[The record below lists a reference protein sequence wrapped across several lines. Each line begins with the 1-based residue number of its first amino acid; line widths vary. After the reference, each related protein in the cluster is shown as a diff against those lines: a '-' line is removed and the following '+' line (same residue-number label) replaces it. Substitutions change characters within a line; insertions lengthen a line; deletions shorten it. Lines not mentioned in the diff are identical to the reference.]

1 MASRSFRN
9 NNPGNIRW
17 GSWAESRGA
26 KDDGEGYARWETPIQ
41 GLSAMVTLL
50 GVKSYRELTVRGAI
64 ARYAPAGDHNS
75 PSEYADY
82 VIQRSWVPQDV
93 TIGKLDPFQLIRVV
107 EAMVR
112 FEGWK
117 K

>member
-1 MASRSFRN
+1 MPSRSFRN
-9 NNPGNIRW
+9 NNPGNIRF
-17 GSWAESRGA
+17 GPFAESRGA
-26 KDDGEGYARWETPIQ
+26 KDDGEGYAKWETPIQ
-41 GLSAMVTLL
+41 GLSALVALL
-50 GVKSYRELTVRGAI
+50 GVKSYRDMTVRGAI

-82 VIQRSWVPQDV
+82 IMHRSWVPEDV
-93 TIGKLDPFQLIRVV
+93 TIGNLDPFQLTRVV
-107 EAMVR
+107 EAMIR